1 MKITKRSIRIS
12 FIILIISGLIFF
24 LYIVRNGLYPFVIA
38 FFMAYLLN
46 PAVCYLERRGLGRI
60 TAILLVY
67 AIVFSLLIYGG
78 SRLFPIII
86 HELENFSRDL
96 PMLVGTIDEQM
107 QAFQMQ
113 YQNSA
118 LPYSLRISLDQRLVF
133 LQNEGQTYI
142 NSLVD
147 ALMGLITHAIGLAI
161 TPVLAF
167 YLLSDWYQFR
177 EEFLRM
183 TPVRW
188 RHEMSLVWKDLDKVL
203 SGVIRGQVTIAF
215 IVGALISIGLYLLNV
230 KYALL
235 IGILAGMLDLIPYF
249 GAIIGATPAVTLA
262 LLESPYLAIK
272 VILLFFIIHQL
283 EGTIIGPKILGE
295 SVGLHPLS
303 VIFFV
308 FVGSELGGLAGMLLG
323 VPAAAIGKVLFQHL
337 VKALV

>member
-1 MKITKRSIRIS
+1 MIITKRHLRIA
-12 FIILIISGLIFF
+12 FILLILTIVVTF
-24 LYIVRNGLYPFVIA
+24 LYIVRNGLYPFIIA

-46 PAVCYLERRGLGRI
+46 PAVSYLERRGFGRI
-60 TAILLVY
+60 TAILSLY
-67 AIVFSLLIYGG
+67 AVVFSLLIYGG
-78 SRLFPIII
+78 SRLFPVII
-86 HELENFSRDL
+86 HELENFSKDL
-96 PMLVGTIDEQM
+96 PALVGVVEEEM
-107 QAFQMQ
+107 QAFQLQ

-118 LPYSLRISLDQRLVF
+118 LPYSLRVTLDQRLLF
-133 LQNEGQTYI
+133 LQSEGQAYI
-142 NSLVD
+142 TSLVD
-147 ALMGLITHAIGLAI
+147 ALMGLVTHAIGLII

-167 YLLSDWYQFR
+167 YLLSDWNQFR
-177 EEFLRM
+177 EELLRIV
-183 TPVRW
+183 PGRW
-188 RHEMSLVWKDLDKVL
+188 RHEVSLVWRDLDKVL
-203 SGVIRGQVTIAF
+203 SGVIRGQVTVAI
-215 IVGALISIGLYLLNV
+215 IVGILVSAGLYLLNV

-262 LLESPYLAIK
+262 LLESPYLAVK
-272 VILLFFIIHQL
+272 VVLLFFIIHQV

-323 VPAAAIGKVLFQHL
+323 VPVAAIGKVLLQHL